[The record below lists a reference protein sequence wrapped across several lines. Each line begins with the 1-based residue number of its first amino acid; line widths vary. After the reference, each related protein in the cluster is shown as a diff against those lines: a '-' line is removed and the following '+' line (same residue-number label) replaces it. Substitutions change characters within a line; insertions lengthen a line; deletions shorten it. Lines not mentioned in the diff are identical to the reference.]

1 VNEIK
6 QEMAAEESCAE
17 KPKIETEPDNME
29 VGEVQPDWQ
38 QKFNELQA
46 KMVKLEAEYAS
57 ITQTLNKVAVSNVAD
72 DIKLKNLA
80 GKIEAPPAKELREK
94 QPVRTNRF

>member
-1 VNEIK
+1 
-6 QEMAAEESCAE
+6 
-17 KPKIETEPDNME
+17 
-29 VGEVQPDWQ
+29 
-38 QKFNELQA
+38 
-46 KMVKLEAEYAS
+46 MVKLEAEYAS

-72 DIKLKNLA
+72 DIKMKNLA